1 MTRTKVHTVLVAV
14 PAQNEEGL
22 LPRCLAALEAA
33 VSRLAESAD
42 APRVAVMLALD
53 SCDDG
58 SATIAAAYPFPWL
71 EVNARNVGVA
81 RAAAIDRL
89 LEQVP
94 AADLGS
100 TWIANTDADS
110 AVPTNWL
117 TEQAELAASGVD
129 LVVGTVRPDL
139 AELDPARRRA
149 WLATHT
155 LGVANGHVH
164 GANLGIRADVYTA
177 IGGFT
182 AVTAH
187 EDVALV
193 AAAMA
198 AGARQAATDAC
209 WVLTSARIQGRA
221 AGGYARYLREDLG
234 GNLVCTAD

>member
-1 MTRTKVHTVLVAV
+1 MSRAKVRTVLVAIPV
-14 PAQNEEGL
+14 QNEEAL

-33 VSRLAESAD
+33 VSRLGATAE

-53 SCDDG
+53 SCDDD
-58 SATIAAAYPFPWL
+58 SAAIAAASPFPWL
-71 EVNARNVGVA
+71 EVNACNVGVA

-117 TEQAELAASGVD
+117 TEQVELAASGVD
-129 LVVGTVRPDL
+129 LMIGTVRPDL

-177 IGGFT
+177 IGGFA

-198 AGARQAATDAC
+198 AGARQAATDEC
-209 WVLTSARIQGRA
+209 WVLTSGRTEGRA
-221 AGGYARYLREDLG
+221 PGGYARYLREDLG
-234 GNLVCTAD
+234 GDLVCAAE